1 MTEQDI
7 EEIKTVEQWRWSEMQ
22 GLELVV
28 SAHSENSAADSN
40 NPPSIKAHNRINT
53 NTIPSTAVSTA
64 PTAQLVKQGE
74 GPSQDSVER
83 RETASV
89 MEVSTSYGKKDGGAE
104 PEKPGSPPPVGLG
117 ELFRF
122 ADGLDYVLMTIGS
135 VGAIVHGS
143 SLPLFLRFF
152 ADLVNSFGSN
162 ANDVDK
168 MTQEVLKYALYFL
181 VVGAAIWASSW
192 AEISCWMWTGERQ
205 STKMRIKYL
214 EAALNQDI
222 QYFDT
227 EVRTSDVVFAINTDA
242 VMVQDAISEKLG
254 NFLHYM
260 ATFVSG
266 FVVGFTA
273 VWQLALVTLAVV
285 PLIAVIG
292 GIHTA
297 MLAKFSSTSQ
307 EALSQA
313 GNIVEQTVAQIRT
326 VLAFVGESRA
336 LQSYS
341 AALRVAQKIGYRI
354 GFAKGMGLGATYFT
368 VFCCYALLLWYGG
381 YLVRH
386 HFTNGGLA
394 IATMFAVMIGGLAL
408 GQSAP
413 SMAAFAK
420 ARVAAAKIFRI
431 IDHKPDVD
439 RNSESGLELESIT
452 GQLELK
458 NVDFSYPSRPETQ
471 ILNNFSLTVPA
482 GKTIALVGS
491 SGSGKST
498 VVSLIERFYDP
509 TSGQVLLDGHDIK
522 TMKLRWLRQQI
533 GLVSQEPALFAT
545 TIKENILLGR
555 PDATLIE
562 IEEAARVAN
571 AHSFI
576 VKLPDGYDT
585 QVGDRGL
592 QLSGGQKQRIAIAR
606 AMLKN
611 PAILLLDEATSA
623 LDSESEKLVQEALD
637 RFMIGRTTL
646 VIAHR
651 LSTIRKA
658 DLVAVL
664 QQGRV
669 SEIGTH
675 DDLIARGEN
684 SVYAKLIKMQEAA
697 HEAALNNARK
707 SSARPSS
714 ARNSVSSPI
723 ITRNSSYGR
732 SPYSRR
738 LSDFST
744 SDFSLSLDAAYPNYR
759 LEKLP
764 FKEQASSF
772 LRLAKMNSPEWAYAL
787 VGSIGSVVCGSLSAF
802 FAYVLSAVLSVY
814 YNPNHAYMI
823 REIAKY
829 CYLLIG
835 VSSAALIFNTL
846 QHYFWDTVGENLT
859 KRVRE
864 KMFAAVLKNEMAWF
878 DQEENESSR
887 VAARMALD
895 ANNVRSAIGDR
906 ISVIMQNSALML
918 VACTAGFVLQW
929 RLALVLIAVFPVVV
943 AATVLQKMF
952 MNGFSGDLEAA
963 HAKAT
968 QLAGESVANIRTV
981 AAFNSEAKIVGLFTS
996 SLQTPLRRCFWKGQ
1010 IAGSGYGIAQFLL
1023 YASYALG
1030 LWYASWLVKHG
1041 ISDFSKTIRVF
1052 MVLMVS
1058 ANGAAE
1064 TLTLAPDFIKGGR
1077 AMRSVFDLLDRKTE
1091 IEPDDPDATAIPDRL
1106 RGEVEFKHVDF
1117 SYPTRPDISVFRDL
1131 NLRARAGKTL
1141 ALVGPSGCGKS
1152 SVIALVQRFYEPS
1165 SGRVIIDGKDI
1176 RKYNLKSLR
1185 RHIAIVPQEPCLFAT
1200 TIYENIAYGN
1210 ESATEAEIIEAAT
1223 LANAHKFISSLPDGY
1238 KTFAGERGVQLSG
1251 GQKQRI
1257 AIARA
1262 FLRKPDIMLLDEA
1275 TSALDAESER
1285 CIQEALERACAGKTT
1300 IVVAHRLS
1308 TIRNAHVIAVL
1319 DDGKVAEQ
1327 GSHSHL
1333 LKNYPDGIYARMI
1346 HLQRFTN
1353 GQAVNMV
1360 ASSSSSSARAREDQ
1374 DRDGQ

>member
-1 MTEQDI
+1 MEG
-7 EEIKTVEQWRWSEMQ
+7 SES
-22 GLELVV
+22 G
-28 SAHSENSAADSN
+28 
-40 NPPSIKAHNRINT
+40 
-53 NTIPSTAVSTA
+53 
-64 PTAQLVKQGE
+64 
-74 GPSQDSVER
+74 
-83 RETASV
+83 
-89 MEVSTSYGKKDGGAE
+89 
-104 PEKPGSPPPVGLG
+104 EKPTSPPPTVAFR

-122 ADGLDYVLMTIGS
+122 ADGLDYVLMGIGS
-135 VGAIVHGS
+135 LGAFIHGF

-152 ADLVNSFGSN
+152 ADLVNSFGSY

-168 MTQEVLKYALYFL
+168 MTQEVLKYAYYFL

-227 EVRTSDVVFAINTDA
+227 EVRTSDVVFAINTEA
-242 VMVQDAISEKLG
+242 VLVQDAISEKLG
-254 NFLHYM
+254 NFIHYM

-273 VWQLALVTLAVV
+273 AWQLALATLGVV
-285 PLIAVIG
+285 PLIVVIG
-292 GIHTA
+292 AIHT
-297 MLAKFSSTSQ
+297 MTLAKLSGKSQ
-307 EALSQA
+307 EALSKA
-313 GNIVEQTVAQIRT
+313 GNIVEQTVVQIRT

-336 LQSYS
+336 LQAYS
-341 AALRVAQKIGYRI
+341 AALKVTQKIGYKV
-354 GFAKGMGLGATYFT
+354 GFCKGLGLGATYFT

-386 HFTNGGLA
+386 HLTNGGLA
-394 IATMFAVMIGGLAL
+394 IATTFAVMLGGIGL

-431 IDHKPDVD
+431 IDHKPSVD
-439 RNSESGLELESIT
+439 RNSETGLELDSVT

-458 NVDFSYPSRPETQ
+458 NVDFSYPSRPDIQ

-522 TMKLRWLRQQI
+522 TLKLRWLRQQI

-555 PDATLIE
+555 PGASDAE
-562 IEEAARVAN
+562 VEAAARVAN
-571 AHSFI
+571 AYSFI
-576 VKLPDGYDT
+576 IKLPDGFDT
-585 QVGDRGL
+585 QVGERGL

-611 PAILLLDEATSA
+611 PVILLLDEATSA

-658 DLVAVL
+658 DLVVVL
-664 QQGRV
+664 QQGSV
-669 SEIGTH
+669 YEIGTH
-675 DDLIARGEN
+675 DELIGKGEHG
-684 SVYAKLIKMQEAA
+684 VYAKLIKMQEAA
-697 HEAALNNARK
+697 HETIMNNARK

-744 SDFSLSLDAAYPNYR
+744 SDFSLSLDVAYPNYR
-759 LEKLP
+759 QEKLA

-772 LRLAKMNSPEWAYAL
+772 WRLAKMNSPEWGYAFI
-787 VGSIGSVVCGSLSAF
+787 GSIGSVICGSLSAF

-814 YNPNHAYMI
+814 YNPDHAYMS

-846 QHYFWDTVGENLT
+846 QHLFWDVVGENLT

-864 KMFAAVLKNEMAWF
+864 QMLTAVLKNEMAWF
-878 DQEENESSR
+878 DQEENESSKI
-887 VAARMALD
+887 AARLSLD

-952 MNGFSGDLEAA
+952 MKGFSGDLEAA
-963 HAKAT
+963 HAKGT
-968 QLAGESVANIRTV
+968 QLAGEAVANVRTV
-981 AAFNSEAKIVGLFTS
+981 AAFNSETKIVSLFTAN
-996 SLQTPLRRCFWKGQ
+996 LNPPLRRCFWKGQ
-1010 IAGSGYGIAQFLL
+1010 IAGIGYGIAQFLL
-1023 YASYALG
+1023 YASYAVG
-1030 LWYASWLVKHG
+1030 LWYASWLVKHQ

-1064 TLTLAPDFIKGGR
+1064 TLTLAPDFIKGGQ

-1091 IEPDDPDATAIPDRL
+1091 IEPDDTDATPVPDKL

-1117 SYPTRPDISVFRDL
+1117 SYPSRPDVLIFKDL

-1152 SVIALVQRFYEPS
+1152 SVIALIQRFYEPT
-1165 SGRVIIDGKDI
+1165 SGRVTVDGKDI
-1176 RKYNLKSLR
+1176 RKYNLMSLR
-1185 RHIAIVPQEPCLFAT
+1185 RHISVVPQEPCLFAA
-1200 TIYENIAYGN
+1200 TIYENIAYGH

-1223 LANAHKFISSLPDGY
+1223 LANAHKFVSALPDGY
-1238 KTFAGERGVQLSG
+1238 KTFVGERGAQLSG

-1257 AIARA
+1257 AVARA
-1262 FLRKPDIMLLDEA
+1262 FLRKAEVMLLDEA

-1285 CIQEALERACAGKTT
+1285 CVQEALERACAGKTT

-1308 TIRNAHVIAVL
+1308 TIRNAHSIAVI

-1333 LKNYPDGIYARMI
+1333 LKHHPDGVYARMI
-1346 HLQRFTN
+1346 QLQRFSHG
-1353 GQAVNMV
+1353 GQALNM
-1360 ASSSSSSARAREDQ
+1360 ASSTSSGPSRED
-1374 DRDGQ
+1374 

>member
-40 NPPSIKAHNRINT
+40 DPPSIKAHNRINT

-64 PTAQLVKQGE
+64 PTAQVVKQGE

-83 RETASV
+83 RETAPV
-89 MEVSTSYGKKDGGAE
+89 MEVSTSDGKKDGGGE
-104 PEKPGSPPPVGLG
+104 PEKPSSPPPVGLG

-135 VGAIVHGS
+135 LGAIVHGS

-297 MLAKFSSTSQ
+297 MLAKFSSKSQ

-522 TMKLRWLRQQI
+522 TLKLRWLRQQI

-664 QQGRV
+664 QQGSV

-814 YNPNHAYMI
+814 YNPDHAYMI

-887 VAARMALD
+887 VAARLALD

-981 AAFNSEAKIVGLFTS
+981 AAFNSEVKIVGLFTS

-1091 IEPDDPDATAIPDRL
+1091 IEPDDPDATAVPDRL

-1165 SGRVIIDGKDI
+1165 SGRVMIDGKDI

-1346 HLQRFTN
+1346 QLQRFTH

-1360 ASSSSSSARAREDQ
+1360 ASSSSSSARARDDQ

>member
-1 MTEQDI
+1 MPSQ
-7 EEIKTVEQWRWSEMQ
+7 EESQEGIKKGVEQWRWSEMQ
-22 GLELVV
+22 GLELV
-28 SAHSENSAADSN
+28 SEHPISISNQNQNLDPLSEEHKEAQNAQQKRLTMEGEGQNSN
-40 NPPSIKAHNRINT
+40 NDEEKKEKS
-53 NTIPSTAVSTA
+53 SSA
-64 PTAQLVKQGE
+64 PT
-74 GPSQDSVER
+74 
-83 RETASV
+83 
-89 MEVSTSYGKKDGGAE
+89 
-104 PEKPGSPPPVGLG
+104 VGFG

-122 ADGLDYVLMTIGS
+122 ADGLDYVLMGIGT
-135 VGAIVHGS
+135 VGAFVHGC
-143 SLPLFLRFF
+143 SLPIFLRFF

-162 ANDVDK
+162 ANNIDK
-168 MTQEVLKYALYFL
+168 MTQEVLKYAFYFL

-192 AEISCWMWTGERQ
+192 AEISCWMYTGERQ

-214 EAALNQDI
+214 EAALSQDI
-222 QYFDT
+222 QFFDT

-254 NFLHYM
+254 NFIHYM

-292 GIHTA
+292 GIHTTT
-297 MLAKFSSTSQ
+297 LAKLSSKSQ
-307 EALSQA
+307 AALSQA
-313 GNIVEQTVAQIRT
+313 GNIAEQTIVQIRT
-326 VLAFVGESRA
+326 VLAYVGESRA
-336 LQSYS
+336 LQAYS
-341 AALRVAQKIGYRI
+341 SALKISQRLGYKS
-354 GFAKGMGLGATYFT
+354 GFSKGFGLGATYFT

-381 YLVRH
+381 YLVRNNH
-386 HFTNGGLA
+386 TNGGLA
-394 IATMFAVMIGGLAL
+394 IATMFSVMIGGLAL

-413 SMAAFAK
+413 SMSAFAK
-420 ARVAAAKIFRI
+420 ARVAAAKIFQI
-431 IDHKPDVD
+431 IDHKPSVD
-439 RNSESGLELESIT
+439 KNGESGLELESVS
-452 GQLELK
+452 GLVELK
-458 NVDFSYPSRPETQ
+458 NVNFSYPSRPDVR
-471 ILNNFSLTVPA
+471 ILNNFSLSVPS

-509 TSGQVLLDGHDIK
+509 TSGQVMLDGHDIK
-522 TMKLRWLRQQI
+522 GLKLKWLRQQI

-545 TIKENILLGR
+545 TIQENILLGR
-555 PDATLIE
+555 PDASMVE
-562 IEEAARVAN
+562 IEEAARVSN

-576 VKLPDGYDT
+576 IKLPDAYDT
-585 QVGDRGL
+585 QVGERGL

-658 DLVAVL
+658 DLVVVIQEGGVL
-664 QQGRV
+664 
-669 SEIGTH
+669 EMGTH
-675 DDLIARGEN
+675 DELFGKGEN
-684 SVYAKLIKMQEAA
+684 GVYAKLIKMQEIA
-697 HEAALNNARK
+697 HETAMNNARK

-744 SDFSLSLDAAYPNYR
+744 SDFSLSIEGGYTGYR
-759 LEKLP
+759 HEKLP
-764 FKEQASSF
+764 FKMQANSF
-772 LRLAKMNSPEWAYAL
+772 WRLAKMNSPEWAYAL
-787 VGSIGSVVCGSLSAF
+787 MGSVGSVICGSLSAF

-814 YNPNHAYMI
+814 YNQNHAYMI
-823 REIAKY
+823 KEIRKY

-846 QHYFWDTVGENLT
+846 QHYFWDVVGENLT

-864 KMFAAVLKNEMAWF
+864 KMLAAVLRNEMAWF

-887 VAARMALD
+887 IAARLSLD

-929 RLALVLIAVFPVVV
+929 RLALVLVAVFPLVV

-952 MNGFSGDLEAA
+952 MQGFSGDLEGA

-968 QLAGESVANIRTV
+968 QLAGEAVANMRTV
-981 AAFNSEAKIVGLFTS
+981 AAFNSEAKIVNLFTS
-996 SLQTPLRRCFWKGQ
+996 SLEKPLRRCFWKGQ
-1010 IAGSGYGIAQFLL
+1010 IAGSGFGIAQFLL

-1077 AMRSVFDLLDRKTE
+1077 AMKSVFDLLDRKTE
-1091 IEPDDPDATAIPDRL
+1091 IDPDEVDSIPVPDRL
-1106 RGEVEFKHVDF
+1106 RGEVELKHVDF
-1117 SYPTRPDISVFRDL
+1117 SYPTRPDIPVFRDL
-1131 NLRARAGKTL
+1131 CLRARAGKTL

-1152 SVIALVQRFYEPS
+1152 SVVALIQRFYEPS
-1165 SGRVIIDGKDI
+1165 SGRVTIDGKDI

-1200 TIYENIAYGN
+1200 TIHDNIAYGH
-1210 ESATEAEIIEAAT
+1210 ESATESDIIEAAT
-1223 LANAHKFISSLPDGY
+1223 LANAHKFISALPDGY
-1238 KTFAGERGVQLSG
+1238 KTFVGERGVQLSG
-1251 GQKQRI
+1251 GQKQRV

-1262 FLRKPDIMLLDEA
+1262 FLRKAEVMLLDEA
-1275 TSALDAESER
+1275 TSALDAESEK
-1285 CIQEALERACAGKTT
+1285 CIQEALERVCSGKTT
-1300 IVVAHRLS
+1300 VVVAHRLS
-1308 TIRNAHVIAVL
+1308 TIRNAHVIAVI

-1333 LKNYPDGIYARMI
+1333 LKNYPDGCYAKMI
-1346 HLQRFTN
+1346 QLQRFSH
-1353 GQAVNMV
+1353 GQAATM
-1360 ASSSSSSARAREDQ
+1360 ATGGSGSTSKRQ
-1374 DRDGQ
+1374 IDG

>member
-1 MTEQDI
+1 MSQDP
-7 EEIKTVEQWRWSEMQ
+7 EEIKTIEHWKWSEMQ

-28 SAHSENSAADSN
+28 SEENNHN
-40 NPPSIKAHNRINT
+40 NTSIKATKDT
-53 NTIPSTAVSTA
+53 NTSTTINNSTHQFQEKKMDVIEGEKPST
-64 PTAQLVKQGE
+64 
-74 GPSQDSVER
+74 
-83 RETASV
+83 
-89 MEVSTSYGKKDGGAE
+89 
-104 PEKPGSPPPVGLG
+104 PPPAVGFG

-122 ADGLDYVLMTIGS
+122 ADGLDCVLMAIGS
-135 VGAIVHGS
+135 LGAFVHGC

-152 ADLVNSFGSN
+152 ADLVNSFGSY

-168 MTQEVLKYALYFL
+168 MTQEVLKYAFYFL

-205 STKMRIKYL
+205 TTKMRIKYL

-222 QYFDT
+222 SYFDT
-227 EVRTSDVVFAINTDA
+227 EVRTSDVVSAINTDA
-242 VMVQDAISEKLG
+242 VVVQDAISEKLG
-254 NFLHYM
+254 NFIHYM
-260 ATFVSG
+260 ATFLSG

-292 GIHTA
+292 AIYT
-297 MLAKFSSTSQ
+297 MTSAKLSSKSQ
-307 EALSQA
+307 EALSKA
-313 GNIVEQTVAQIRT
+313 GNIVEQTVVQIRT
-326 VLAFVGESRA
+326 VLAFVGESKA
-336 LQSYS
+336 MQAYS
-341 AALRVAQKIGYRI
+341 SALRLSQKIGYKS
-354 GFAKGMGLGATYFT
+354 GFSKGLGLGATYFT

-386 HFTNGGLA
+386 HYTNGGLA

-413 SMAAFAK
+413 SMSAFAK

-431 IDHKPDVD
+431 IDHKPSVD
-439 RNSESGLELESIT
+439 RNAKTGLELDSVS
-452 GQLELK
+452 GQVELK
-458 NVDFSYPSRPETQ
+458 NVEFSYPSRPEIK
-471 ILNNFSLTVPA
+471 ILNNFNLIVPA

-509 TSGQVLLDGHDIK
+509 TSGQLLLDGNDIK
-522 TMKLRWLRQQI
+522 TLKLKWLRQQI

-545 TIKENILLGR
+545 SIKENILLGR
-555 PDATLIE
+555 PDATQIE

-576 VKLPDGYDT
+576 IKLPDGFDT
-585 QVGDRGL
+585 QVGERGL

-658 DLVAVL
+658 DLVAVV
-664 QQGRV
+664 QQGSV
-669 SEIGTH
+669 SEIGSH
-675 DDLIARGEN
+675 DELMSKGEN
-684 SVYAKLIKMQEAA
+684 GMYAKLIKMQEAA
-697 HEAALNNARK
+697 HETALSNARK

-744 SDFSLSLDAAYPNYR
+744 SDFSLSLDAAYSNYR
-759 LEKLP
+759 NEKLA
-764 FKEQASSF
+764 FKDQASSF
-772 LRLAKMNSPEWAYAL
+772 GRLAKMNSPEWTYAL
-787 VGSIGSVVCGSLSAF
+787 IGSIGSVICGSLSAF

-814 YNPNHAYMI
+814 YNPDHAYMSKQ
-823 REIAKY
+823 IAKY

-846 QHYFWDTVGENLT
+846 QHYYWDVVGENLT

-864 KMFAAVLKNEMAWF
+864 KMLAAVLKMEMAWF
-878 DQEENESSR
+878 DQEENDNSR
-887 VAARMALD
+887 IAARLSLD

-929 RLALVLIAVFPVVV
+929 RLALVLIGVFPVVV

-952 MNGFSGDLEAA
+952 MKGFSGDLEAA

-968 QLAGESVANIRTV
+968 QLAGEAVANVRTV
-981 AAFNSEAKIVGLFTS
+981 AAFNSETKIVNLFDS

-1077 AMRSVFDLLDRKTE
+1077 AMRSVFELLDRKTE
-1091 IEPDDPDATAIPDRL
+1091 VEPDDLDATAVPDRL

-1117 SYPTRPDISVFRDL
+1117 SYPTRPDVSIFRDL

-1152 SVIALVQRFYEPS
+1152 SVIALIERFYEPS

-1185 RHIAIVPQEPCLFAT
+1185 RHIAVVPQEPCLFAT
-1200 TIYENIAYGN
+1200 TIYENIAYGH
-1210 ESATEAEIIEAAT
+1210 ESATEAEITEAAT
-1223 LANAHKFISSLPDGY
+1223 LANAHKFISALPDGY
-1238 KTFAGERGVQLSG
+1238 KTFVGERGVQLSG

-1262 FLRKPDIMLLDEA
+1262 FLRKAELMLLDEA

-1285 CIQEALERACAGKTT
+1285 CVQEALDRACAGKTT

-1308 TIRNAHVIAVL
+1308 TIRNAHVIVVI

-1333 LKNYPDGIYARMI
+1333 LKNYSDGIYARMI
-1346 HLQRFTN
+1346 QLQRFSH
-1353 GQAVNMV
+1353 GEAVNMV
-1360 ASSSSSSARAREDQ
+1360 TGSTSSARPKEDQ
-1374 DRDGQ
+1374 D

>member
-1 MTEQDI
+1 
-7 EEIKTVEQWRWSEMQ
+7 
-22 GLELVV
+22 
-28 SAHSENSAADSN
+28 
-40 NPPSIKAHNRINT
+40 
-53 NTIPSTAVSTA
+53 
-64 PTAQLVKQGE
+64 
-74 GPSQDSVER
+74 
-83 RETASV
+83 
-89 MEVSTSYGKKDGGAE
+89 MEVEGKKDGGAE
-104 PEKPGSPPPVGLG
+104 AEKPASPPPVGVS

-122 ADGLDYVLMTIGS
+122 ADGLDYVLMGIGT

-152 ADLVNSFGSN
+152 ADLVNSFGAN
-162 ANDVDK
+162 ANNVDK
-168 MTQEVLKYALYFL
+168 MTQEVLKYAFYFL

-222 QYFDT
+222 QFFDT

-273 VWQLALVTLAVV
+273 AWQLALVTLAVV

-292 GIHTA
+292 GIHAAT
-297 MLAKFSSTSQ
+297 LSKLSGKSQ
-307 EALSQA
+307 DALSQA
-313 GNIVEQTVAQIRT
+313 GNIAEQTIAQIRT
-326 VLAFVGESRA
+326 VLAYVGESRA

-341 AALRVAQKIGYRI
+341 AALRVAQRMGYKIGL
-354 GFAKGMGLGATYFT
+354 AKGMGLGATYFT

-413 SMAAFAK
+413 SIAAFAK
-420 ARVAAAKIFRI
+420 ARLAAAKIFRV
-431 IDHKPDVD
+431 IDHKPSVGSNTD
-439 RNSESGLELESIT
+439 SGMELESIT
-452 GQLELK
+452 GKLELK
-458 NVDFSYPSRPETQ
+458 NVDFCYPSRPETQ
-471 ILNNFSLTVPA
+471 ILRNFCLTVPA

-509 TSGQVLLDGHDIK
+509 CSGEVVLDGHDIK
-522 TMKLRWLRQQI
+522 TLKLKWLRQQI

-555 PDATLIE
+555 ADASLVE

-585 QVGDRGL
+585 QVGERGL

-664 QQGRV
+664 QQGSV

-675 DDLIARGEN
+675 DELFSRGEN
-684 SVYAKLIKMQEAA
+684 GVYAKLIRMQEAAA
-697 HEAALNNARK
+697 HEAAVNSARK

-759 LEKLP
+759 HEKLA

-772 LRLAKMNSPEWAYAL
+772 WRLVKMNSPEWAYAL

-814 YNPNHAYMI
+814 YSPDHAYMI

-864 KMFAAVLKNEMAWF
+864 KMLAAVIKNEMAWF

-887 VAARMALD
+887 VAARLALD

-952 MNGFSGDLEAA
+952 MTGFSGDLEAS
-963 HAKAT
+963 HSKAT
-968 QLAGESVANIRTV
+968 QLAGEAVANVRTV
-981 AAFNSEAKIVGLFTS
+981 AAFNSEEKIVGLF
-996 SLQTPLRRCFWKGQ
+996 SLSLNTPLRRCFWKGQ

-1041 ISDFSKTIRVF
+1041 ISDFSNTIRVF

-1077 AMRSVFDLLDRKTE
+1077 AMRSVFELLDRKTE
-1091 IEPDDPDATAIPDRL
+1091 IEPDDPDAIAVPDRL

-1117 SYPTRPDISVFRDL
+1117 AYPTRPDVSIFRDL

-1152 SVIALVQRFYEPS
+1152 SVIALIQRFYEPS
-1165 SGRVIIDGKDI
+1165 SGRLMIDGKDI

-1185 RHIAIVPQEPCLFAT
+1185 RHIAVVPQEPCLFAT
-1200 TIYENIAYGN
+1200 TIYENIAYGH

-1262 FLRKPDIMLLDEA
+1262 FLRKAEIMLLDEA

-1285 CIQEALERACAGKTT
+1285 CIQEALERACSGKTT

-1333 LKNYPDGIYARMI
+1333 LKNYGDGIYARMI
-1346 HLQRFTN
+1346 QLQRFSH
-1353 GQAVNMV
+1353 GQAAVTA
-1360 ASSSSSSARAREDQ
+1360 ASGSTSSPKIDQ
-1374 DRDGQ
+1374 

>member
-1 MTEQDI
+1 MTQQDC
-7 EEIKTVEQWRWSEMQ
+7 EEIKTIEQWRWSEMQ
-22 GLELVV
+22 GLELLV
-28 SAHSENSAADSN
+28 SAQTESSADN
-40 NPPSIKAHNRINT
+40 NPPSIKAHNHINS
-53 NTIPSTAVSTA
+53 NTTPSTAVSTA
-64 PTAQLVKQGE
+64 PTAADSTAQVKQEE
-74 GPSQDSVER
+74 GSSQDSVDR
-83 RETASV
+83 RETAPV
-89 MEVSTSYGKKDGGAE
+89 MEVSTSEGRKMA
-104 PEKPGSPPPVGLG
+104 
-117 ELFRF
+117 LFRF
-122 ADGLDYVLMTIGS
+122 ADGLDYVLMTIGT

-162 ANDVDK
+162 ANNVDK
-168 MTQEVLKYALYFL
+168 MTQEVLKYAFYFL

-285 PLIAVIG
+285 PLIALSG
-292 GIHTA
+292 
-297 MLAKFSSTSQ
+297 KSQ

-313 GNIVEQTVAQIRT
+313 GNIAEQSITV
-326 VLAFVGESRA
+326 
-336 LQSYS
+336 YS

-420 ARVAAAKIFRI
+420 ARIAAAKIFRI
-431 IDHKPDVD
+431 IDHKPGVS
-439 RNSESGLELESIT
+439 RNTESGLDLESIT

-509 TSGQVLLDGHDIK
+509 ASGQVLLDGHDIK
-522 TMKLRWLRQQI
+522 TFKLRWLRQQI

-555 PDATLIE
+555 PDASLIE
-562 IEEAARVAN
+562 VEEAARVAN

-585 QVGDRGL
+585 QVGERGL

-664 QQGRV
+664 QQGSV

-675 DDLIARGEN
+675 DELIARGEN
-684 SVYAKLIKMQEAA
+684 GVYAKLIRMQEAA

-707 SSARPSS
+707 VVQGILKLSPLMPSS

-759 LEKLP
+759 LEKLA

-772 LRLAKMNSPEWAYAL
+772 WRLAKMNSPEWAYAL
-787 VGSIGSVVCGSLSAF
+787 FGSIGSVVCGSLSAF

-814 YNPNHAYMI
+814 YNPDHAYMI

-864 KMFAAVLKNEMAWF
+864 KMLAAVLKNEMAWF

-887 VAARMALD
+887 VSARLALD

-952 MNGFSGDLEAA
+952 MSGFSGDLEAA

-968 QLAGESVANIRTV
+968 QLAGEAVANVRTV

-1091 IEPDDPDATAIPDRL
+1091 IEPDDPDATSVPDRL
-1106 RGEVEFKHVDF
+1106 RGEVELKHVDF
-1117 SYPTRPDISVFRDL
+1117 SYPARPDISIFRDL
-1131 NLRARAGKTL
+1131 NLRARAGKSL

-1152 SVIALVQRFYEPS
+1152 SVIALIQRFYEPS
-1165 SGRVIIDGKDI
+1165 SGRVMIDGKDI

-1185 RHIAIVPQEPCLFAT
+1185 RHMAVVPQEPCLFAT
-1200 TIYENIAYGN
+1200 TIYENIAYGH

-1262 FLRKPDIMLLDEA
+1262 FLRKPEIMLLDEA

-1346 HLQRFTN
+1346 QLQRFTH

-1360 ASSSSSSARAREDQ
+1360 ASGSSSSARPREDQ
-1374 DRDGQ
+1374 DREGQ

>member
-1 MTEQDI
+1 MSKESQ
-7 EEIKTVEQWRWSEMQ
+7 EIKTVEQWKWSEMQ
-22 GLELVV
+22 GLELVNDDIMNSSKGNLPTV
-28 SAHSENSAADSN
+28 TEEGVTVNGSENQVQVL
-40 NPPSIKAHNRINT
+40 K
-53 NTIPSTAVSTA
+53 
-64 PTAQLVKQGE
+64 E
-74 GPSQDSVER
+74 
-83 RETASV
+83 
-89 MEVSTSYGKKDGGAE
+89 MEEDNKDGDGDGGGK
-104 PEKPGSPPPVGLG
+104 EKKGQSVVDAVGFG

-122 ADGLDYVLMTIGS
+122 ADGLDYVLMTIGT
-135 VGAIVHGS
+135 VGAIVHGC
-143 SLPLFLRFF
+143 SLPIFLRFF

-162 ANDVDK
+162 ANDLDK
-168 MTQEVLKYALYFL
+168 MTQEVVKYAFYFL

-214 EAALNQDI
+214 EAALKQDI
-222 QYFDT
+222 EFFDT

-254 NFLHYM
+254 NFIHYM

-285 PLIAVIG
+285 PMIAVIG
-292 GIHTA
+292 GIHTTT
-297 MLAKFSSTSQ
+297 LAKLTSKSQ

-313 GNIVEQTVAQIRT
+313 GNIVEQTVVQIRV

-336 LQSYS
+336 LQGYS
-341 AALRVAQKIGYRI
+341 SSLKVAQKLGYKT
-354 GFAKGMGLGATYFT
+354 GLAKGMGLGATYFV

-381 YLVRH
+381 FLIRH
-386 HFTNGGLA
+386 HETNGGLA
-394 IATMFAVMIGGLAL
+394 IATMFAVMIGGIGL

-413 SMAAFAK
+413 SMAAFTK

-431 IDHKPDVD
+431 IDHKPGID
-439 RNSESGLELESIT
+439 RNSESGLELETVT
-452 GQLELK
+452 GLVELK
-458 NVDFSYPSRPETQ
+458 NVDFSYPSRPDVK
-471 ILNNFSLTVPA
+471 ILNDFSLNVPA

-509 TSGQVLLDGHDIK
+509 TSGQVMLDGHDIK
-522 TMKLRWLRQQI
+522 TLKLKWLRQQI

-545 TIKENILLGR
+545 TIRENILLGR
-555 PDATLIE
+555 PDANQVE

-576 VKLPDGYDT
+576 IKLPEGFET
-585 QVGDRGL
+585 QVGERGL

-658 DLVAVL
+658 DLVAVI
-664 QQGRV
+664 QQG
-669 SEIGTH
+669 SIFEIGTH
-675 DDLIARGEN
+675 DELFSKGEN
-684 SVYAKLIKMQEAA
+684 GVYAKLIKMQEMA
-697 HEAALNNARK
+697 HETAMNNARK

-744 SDFSLSLDAAYPNYR
+744 SDFSLSLDASHPNYR
-759 LEKLP
+759 HEKLA
-764 FKEQASSF
+764 FKDQAGSF
-772 LRLAKMNSPEWAYAL
+772 WRLVKMNSPEWLYAL
-787 VGSIGSVVCGSLSAF
+787 IGSIGSIVCGSLSAF
-802 FAYVLSAVLSVY
+802 FAYVLSAVLSIY
-814 YNPNHAYMI
+814 YNPDHKYMI
-823 REIAKY
+823 REINKY

-835 VSSAALIFNTL
+835 LSSTALIFNTL
-846 QHYFWDTVGENLT
+846 QHFFWDIVGENLT

-864 KMFAAVLKNEMAWF
+864 KMLVAVLKNEMAWF
-878 DQEENESSR
+878 DQEENESAR
-887 VAARMALD
+887 IAARLALD

-906 ISVIMQNSALML
+906 ISIIVQNTALML

-952 MNGFSGDLEAA
+952 MTGFSGDLEAA

-968 QLAGESVANIRTV
+968 QLAGEAIANVRTV
-981 AAFNSEAKIVGLFTS
+981 AAFNSEAKIVRLFAS
-996 SLQTPLRRCFWKGQ
+996 NLETPLQRCFWKGQ
-1010 IAGSGYGIAQFLL
+1010 ISGSGYGVAQFAL

-1064 TLTLAPDFIKGGR
+1064 TLTLAPEFIKGGR
-1077 AMRSVFDLLDRKTE
+1077 AMRSVFDLLDRRTE
-1091 IEPDDPDATAIPDRL
+1091 IEPDDQDATPVPDRL
-1106 RGEVEFKHVDF
+1106 RGEVELKHVDF
-1117 SYPTRPDISVFRDL
+1117 SYPTRPDMPVFRDL
-1131 NLRARAGKTL
+1131 NLRVRAGKTL

-1152 SVIALVQRFYEPS
+1152 SVISLIQRFYDPT
-1165 SGRVIIDGKDI
+1165 SGRVMIDGKDI

-1185 RHIAIVPQEPCLFAT
+1185 RHISVVPQEPCLFAT
-1200 TIYENIAYGN
+1200 TIYENIAYGHD
-1210 ESATEAEIIEAAT
+1210 SATETEIIEAAT
-1223 LANAHKFISSLPDGY
+1223 LANAHKFISSLPAGY
-1238 KTFAGERGVQLSG
+1238 KTFVGERGVQLSG

-1257 AIARA
+1257 AVARA
-1262 FLRKPDIMLLDEA
+1262 FLRKAELMLLDEA

-1285 CIQEALERACAGKTT
+1285 SVQEALDRASAGKTT
-1300 IVVAHRLS
+1300 IIVAHKLS
-1308 TIRNAHVIAVL
+1308 TIRNANVIAVI

-1327 GSHSHL
+1327 GSHSQL
-1333 LKNYPDGIYARMI
+1333 LKNHQDGIYARMI
-1346 HLQRFTN
+1346 QLQRFTPN
-1353 GQAVNMV
+1353 QVIGMASG
-1360 ASSSSSSARAREDQ
+1360 SSSST
-1374 DRDGQ
+1374 

>member
-1 MTEQDI
+1 MSQDS
-7 EEIKTVEQWRWSEMQ
+7 EEIKTIEHWKWSEMQ
-22 GLELVV
+22 GVELVV
-28 SAHSENSAADSN
+28 SEDKNS
-40 NPPSIKAHNRINT
+40 NT
-53 NTIPSTAVSTA
+53 
-64 PTAQLVKQGE
+64 PTTTNSLQFQ
-74 GPSQDSVER
+74 
-83 RETASV
+83 ETR
-89 MEVSTSYGKKDGGAE
+89 MEVKKEEGGDV
-104 PEKPGSPPPVGLG
+104 EKPTSPPPAVGFG

-122 ADGLDYVLMTIGS
+122 ADGLDYALMIIGS
-135 VGAIVHGS
+135 LGAFVHGC

-152 ADLVNSFGSN
+152 ADLVNSFGSY

-168 MTQEVLKYALYFL
+168 MTQEVLKYAFYFL

-205 STKMRIKYL
+205 TTKMRIKYL

-227 EVRTSDVVFAINTDA
+227 EVRTSDVVSAINTDA
-242 VMVQDAISEKLG
+242 VVVQDAISEKLG
-254 NFLHYM
+254 NFIHYM
-260 ATFVSG
+260 ATFLSG

-292 GIHTA
+292 AIYT
-297 MLAKFSSTSQ
+297 MTSAKLSSQSQ
-307 EALSQA
+307 EALSKA
-313 GNIVEQTVAQIRT
+313 GNIVEQTVVQIRT
-326 VLAFVGESRA
+326 VLAFVGEA
-336 LQSYS
+336 KAMQAYT
-341 AALRVAQKIGYRI
+341 AALRVSQKIGYKS
-354 GFAKGMGLGATYFT
+354 GFSKGFGLGATYFT

-413 SMAAFAK
+413 SMTAFAK

-431 IDHKPDVD
+431 IDHKPSVD
-439 RNSESGLELESIT
+439 RNAKSGLELDTVS

-458 NVDFSYPSRPETQ
+458 NVEFSYPSRPEIK
-471 ILNNFSLTVPA
+471 ILNNFNLVVPA

-509 TSGQVLLDGHDIK
+509 TSGQLMLDGNDIK
-522 TMKLRWLRQQI
+522 TLKLKWLRQQI

-545 TIKENILLGR
+545 SIKENILLGR
-555 PDATLIE
+555 PDATQIE

-576 VKLPDGYDT
+576 IKLPDGFDT
-585 QVGDRGL
+585 QVGERGL

-664 QQGRV
+664 QQGSV
-669 SEIGTH
+669 SEIGSH
-675 DDLIARGEN
+675 DELMSKGEN
-684 SVYAKLIKMQEAA
+684 GMYAKLIKMQEAA
-697 HEAALNNARK
+697 HETALSNARK

-744 SDFSLSLDAAYPNYR
+744 SDFSLSLDAAYSNYR
-759 LEKLP
+759 NEKLA
-764 FKEQASSF
+764 FKDQASSF
-772 LRLAKMNSPEWAYAL
+772 GRLAKMNSPEWSYAL
-787 VGSIGSVVCGSLSAF
+787 IGSIGSVICGSLSAF

-814 YNPNHAYMI
+814 YNPDHAYMSKQ
-823 REIAKY
+823 IAKY

-846 QHYFWDTVGENLT
+846 QHYYWDVVGENLT

-864 KMFAAVLKNEMAWF
+864 KMLAAVLKMEMAWF
-878 DQEENESSR
+878 DQEENDSSR
-887 VAARMALD
+887 IAARLSLD

-929 RLALVLIAVFPVVV
+929 RLALVLIGVFPVVV

-952 MNGFSGDLEAA
+952 MKGFSGDLEAA

-968 QLAGESVANIRTV
+968 QLAGEAVANVRTV
-981 AAFNSEAKIVGLFTS
+981 AAFNSETKIVNLFDA

-1077 AMRSVFDLLDRKTE
+1077 AMRSVFELLDRKTE
-1091 IEPDDPDATAIPDRL
+1091 VEPDDPDATAAPDRL

-1117 SYPTRPDISVFRDL
+1117 SYPTRPDVSIFRDL

-1152 SVIALVQRFYEPS
+1152 SVIALIERFYEPS

-1185 RHIAIVPQEPCLFAT
+1185 RHIAVVPQEPCLFAT
-1200 TIYENIAYGN
+1200 TIYENIAYGH
-1210 ESATEAEIIEAAT
+1210 ESATEAEITEAAT
-1223 LANAHKFISSLPDGY
+1223 LANAHKFISALPDGY
-1238 KTFAGERGVQLSG
+1238 KTFVGERGVQLSG

-1262 FLRKPDIMLLDEA
+1262 FLRKAELMLLDEA

-1285 CIQEALERACAGKTT
+1285 CVQEALDRACAGKTT

-1308 TIRNAHVIAVL
+1308 TIRNAHVIAVI

-1333 LKNYPDGIYARMI
+1333 LKNYSDGIYARMI
-1346 HLQRFTN
+1346 QLQRFTH
-1353 GQAVNMV
+1353 GEAVNM
-1360 ASSSSSSARAREDQ
+1360 ATGSTSSSRPKEDQ
-1374 DRDGQ
+1374 D

>member
-1 MTEQDI
+1 M
-7 EEIKTVEQWRWSEMQ
+7 
-22 GLELVV
+22 
-28 SAHSENSAADSN
+28 
-40 NPPSIKAHNRINT
+40 
-53 NTIPSTAVSTA
+53 
-64 PTAQLVKQGE
+64 
-74 GPSQDSVER
+74 
-83 RETASV
+83 
-89 MEVSTSYGKKDGGAE
+89 DGGE
-104 PEKPGSPPPVGLG
+104 SKKMGEKEEKPVSGLPSVGFSQ
-117 ELFRF
+117 LFRF
-122 ADGLDYVLMTIGS
+122 ADGMDCVLMAIGS
-135 VGAIVHGS
+135 VGAFVHGC

-162 ANDVDK
+162 ADDIGK
-168 MTQEVLKYALYFL
+168 MTQEVFKYALYFL
-181 VVGAAIWASSW
+181 VVGAATWASSW

-205 STKMRIKYL
+205 ATRMRIKYL
-214 EAALNQDI
+214 ESALNQDI
-222 QYFDT
+222 QFFDT
-227 EVRTSDVVFAINTDA
+227 EVRTSDVVFAINSDA
-242 VMVQDAISEKLG
+242 VTFQDAISEKLG
-254 NFLHYM
+254 NFIHYM

-266 FVVGFTA
+266 FAVGFTA
-273 VWQLALVTLAVV
+273 VWQLGLVTLAVA

-292 GIHTA
+292 VIYTETS
-297 MLAKFSSTSQ
+297 AKISGKSQ
-307 EALSQA
+307 DALSQA
-313 GNIVEQTVAQIRT
+313 GNIAEQTIFQIRT

-336 LQSYS
+336 LQAYS
-341 AALRVAQKIGYRI
+341 SALRVSQKLGYKS
-354 GFAKGMGLGATYFT
+354 GFAKGFGLGATYFT
-368 VFCCYALLLWYGG
+368 VFCCYSLLLWYGG

-386 HFTNGGLA
+386 HYTNGGLA
-394 IATMFAVMIGGLAL
+394 ITTTFSVMIGGLAL
-408 GQSAP
+408 GQSVP
-413 SMAAFAK
+413 SMSAFAK
-420 ARVAAAKIFRI
+420 AKVAAAKIFSI
-431 IDHKPDVD
+431 IDHKPSVD
-439 RNSESGLELESIT
+439 RSKGSGLELDSVT
-452 GQLELK
+452 GQVELK
-458 NVDFSYPSRPETQ
+458 NVNFTYPSRPDVPIFTD
-471 ILNNFSLTVPA
+471 FSLTVPA

-498 VVSLIERFYDP
+498 VVSLIERFYEP
-509 TSGQVLLDGHDIK
+509 TSGKVLLDGHDIK
-522 TMKLRWLRQQI
+522 SLKLRWLRQQI

-545 TIKENILLGR
+545 TIKENMLLGR
-555 PDATLIE
+555 PDATQVE

-576 VKLPDGYDT
+576 VKLPEGYDT
-585 QVGDRGL
+585 QVGERGL

-651 LSTIRKA
+651 LSTIHKA

-664 QQGRV
+664 QQGSV
-669 SEIGTH
+669 TEIGTH
-675 DDLIARGEN
+675 DELIAKGEN
-684 SVYAKLIKMQEAA
+684 GVYAKLIRMQETV
-697 HEAALNNARK
+697 HETAQSNARK

-723 ITRNSSYGR
+723 IARNSSYGR

-744 SDFSLSLDAAYPNYR
+744 SDFSLSLDGAHPSYR

-764 FKEQASSF
+764 FKDQASSF
-772 LRLAKMNSPEWAYAL
+772 WRLAKMNSPEWAYAL
-787 VGSIGSVVCGSLSAF
+787 VGSMGSVVCGSLSAF

-814 YNPNHAYMI
+814 YNPDHGYMI
-823 REIAKY
+823 REIRKY
-829 CYLLIG
+829 CFLLIG
-835 VSSAALIFNTL
+835 VSSAALLFNTV
-846 QHYFWDTVGENLT
+846 QHLFWDIVGENLT

-864 KMFAAVLKNEMAWF
+864 KMLAAVLKNEMAWF
-878 DQEENESSR
+878 DQEENESAR
-887 VAARMALD
+887 IAARLALD

-952 MNGFSGDLEAA
+952 MQGFSGDLEGA

-968 QLAGESVANIRTV
+968 QLAGEAVGNVRTI
-981 AAFNSEAKIVGLFTS
+981 AAFNSEAKVVGLFSS
-996 SLQTPLRRCFWKGQ
+996 SLETPLRRCFWKGQ
-1010 IAGSGYGIAQFLL
+1010 IAGSGYGIAQFCL

-1077 AMRSVFDLLDRKTE
+1077 AMQSVFELLDRRTE
-1091 IEPDDPDATAIPDRL
+1091 IEPDESDTTPVPDHL
-1106 RGEVEFKHVDF
+1106 RGDVELKHVDF
-1117 SYPTRPDISVFRDL
+1117 SYPSRPDVPIFHDL
-1131 NLRARAGKTL
+1131 SLRARPGKTL

-1152 SVIALVQRFYEPS
+1152 SVITLVLRFYEPLC
-1165 SGRVIIDGKDI
+1165 GRVLIDGRDI

-1185 RHIAIVPQEPCLFAT
+1185 RHIAMVPQEPCLFAT
-1200 TIYENIAYGN
+1200 SIYDNIAYGI
-1210 ESATEAEIIEAAT
+1210 ESATETEIIEAAT
-1223 LANAHKFISSLPDGY
+1223 LANAHKFISALPEGY
-1238 KTFAGERGVQLSG
+1238 KTFVGERGVQLSG
-1251 GQKQRI
+1251 GQRQRI

-1262 FLRKPDIMLLDEA
+1262 FVRKADIMLLDEA

-1285 CIQEALERACAGKTT
+1285 CVQEALERACSGKTA

-1308 TIRNAHVIAVL
+1308 TIKNAHVIAVIEE
-1319 DDGKVAEQ
+1319 GKVAEQ

-1333 LKNYPDGIYARMI
+1333 LKNHPDGCYARMI
-1346 HLQRFTN
+1346 QLQRFTHEQVV
-1353 GQAVNMV
+1353 GMA
-1360 ASSSSSSARAREDQ
+1360 ASLVGGSTSSA
-1374 DRDGQ
+1374 G